1 MWKLSACQVFRKL
14 NGQIK
19 SVITNVANNVILI
32 LTKEYSVLCNI
43 SPYFNPLWELE
54 WIQSTAV
61 CSLALLHCIQKNL
74 THANCCIVILTKMT
88 RGCLVARVGLVD
100 LLYVFAVYPP
110 PPLESNRISKERC
123 SNPIFCTGESLQ
135 TAVMDPWSESW
146 GMTQFLSDVSE
157 EGLWLIVHPHLVFP
171 VSFNTLVYE
180 RPIFY
185 SC

>member
-19 SVITNVANNVILI
+19 SVITNVVNNVILI

-43 SPYFNPLWELE
+43 TLFESSVRAGVNP
-54 WIQSTAV
+54 V
-61 CSLALLHCIQKNL
+61 NCSLFSGTFALHSEKSDSRQL
-74 THANCCIVILTKMT
+74 CCIVVLTKMT
-88 RGCLVARVGLVD
+88 WGCLGALVGLVD
-100 LLYVFAVYPP
+100 LLYVFAVYVP